1 MRKISNIQIV
11 FIIIS
16 LVAFVWFL
24 IPFILFGILNIGN
37 ATGMI
42 SSLALF
48 FYGIKMKYI
57 NNLIKNASKRWLGR
71 IIIILFTVLIG
82 GLILLVSLFSFLMMK
97 AANKIPNGDETV
109 VVLGCRVYGE
119 QASLM
124 LMERLDAAYEYLI
137 ENEEAVC
144 ILSGGQG
151 EGEDITEAEC
161 MYRYLTKKGIEPKR
175 LYKEEKST
183 STRENLAFSKEIIE
197 ENDLK
202 RDIAIATN
210 EFHEYRATKVA
221 KALNLNS
228 SAVSGKTVWW
238 LFPTF
243 YVRELYGILY
253 EMFY

>member
-1 MRKISNIQIV
+1 
-11 FIIIS
+11 
-16 LVAFVWFL
+16 
-24 IPFILFGILNIGN
+24 
-37 ATGMI
+37 
-42 SSLALF
+42 
-48 FYGIKMKYI
+48 MKYI

-82 GLILLVSLFSFLMMK
+82 GIILLVSLFSFLMMK
-97 AANKIPNGDETV
+97 AANKMPNGDETV

-119 QASLM
+119 RASLM

-137 ENEEAVC
+137 ENEGAVC

-183 STRENLAFSKEIIE
+183 STRKNLAFSKEIIE
-197 ENDLK
+197 QNDLK
-202 RDIAIATN
+202 RDIAIVTN

-228 SAVSGKTVWW
+228 SAIPAKTAWW
-238 LFPTF
+238 LFPTY
-243 YVRELYGILY
+243 YVRELYGIMY
-253 EMFY
+253 EIFL